1 MLFIRVNFSNHTTE
15 YIPGC
20 FETSFVK
27 AINLIEEPA
36 AGQLEILSTSVFMNV
51 ESFRAF
57 CIFHVSQLAGMS
69 CFSHS

>member
-1 MLFIRVNFSNHTTE
+1 
-15 YIPGC
+15 
-20 FETSFVK
+20 
-27 AINLIEEPA
+27 
-36 AGQLEILSTSVFMNV
+36 LSTSVFMNV